1 MVPDAHILDIAST
14 GRRPVL
20 CSLFLITAKYCMT
33 PVGWRLMKNLVMF
46 SGHSGS
52 YLVMGISRLGVL
64 GVTALAVT
72 SGFGAVNCPRGYL
85 IYFLRPIDTKD
96 IQQQERR
103 LAKTLEMI
111 CAKKKRI
118 LRGLSL
124 RTIQLLVIV

>member
-1 MVPDAHILDIAST
+1 MVPEAHKRELMHGPRGSYTRNRKYRVTPSAVLSILDQCEILPL
-14 GRRPVL
+14 GPL
-20 CSLFLITAKYCMT
+20 
-33 PVGWRLMKNLVMF
+33 GWGLTKHLVMR

-118 LRGLSL
+118 LR
-124 RTIQLLVIV
+124 Q